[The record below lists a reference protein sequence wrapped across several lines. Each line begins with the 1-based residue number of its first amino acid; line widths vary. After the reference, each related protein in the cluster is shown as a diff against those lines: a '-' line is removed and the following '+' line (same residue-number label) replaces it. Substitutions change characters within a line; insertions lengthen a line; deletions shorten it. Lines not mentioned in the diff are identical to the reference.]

1 MDKADSSRQVSK
13 WETLDRD
20 ILSVI
25 FRKLN
30 VEDLTMGA
38 SGVCISWFLASHHKS
53 LWNTIDLD
61 KFREA
66 DKDLRLFELR
76 LRIVFTENYKSSDI
90 KETSKS
96 LRNIT
101 KFSRNVPV
109 NLVFGC
115 CSSLD
120 DESLVFAAASM
131 PNIEKL
137 VLPRWCYLSNNSFGF
152 AFSQWK
158 NLKTLIVAHDDPLLE
173 TFEFQVVGENCSN
186 LTNLK
191 YLGFLG
197 KKIAEQIVSHLKN
210 IKRLSLQYAYVSR
223 PGVLLLTTGL
233 QNLAILNISHCKEFD
248 DETVT
253 MDHIVQAATQKRV
266 KFILCSDNCTG
277 CRNERWFEGF
287 ASYGSESW
295 RNDEIKELEF

>member
-13 WETLDRD
+13 WKTLDRG

-38 SGVCISWFLASHHKS
+38 SGVCISWFLAAHNKS
-53 LWNTIDLD
+53 LWNTVDLD
-61 KFREA
+61 KFRQT
-66 DKDLRLFELR
+66 DKDLRLNELR
-76 LRIVFTENYKSSDI
+76 YRIVFTENFKDSDI
-90 KETSKS
+90 SETRRS

-101 KFSRNVPV
+101 KFSRSAPV

-120 DESLVFAAASM
+120 DEILMFAAASM

-137 VLPRWCYLSNNSFGF
+137 VLPRWCYLSKNSFGF
-152 AFSQWK
+152 AFSKWK
-158 NLKTLIVAHDDPLLE
+158 NLKTLIVAHDVPLTE
-173 TFEFQVVGENCSN
+173 TFEFQIVGENCSN

-191 YLGFLG
+191 YLGGLG
-197 KKIAEQIVSHLKN
+197 KETAEEIVRYFKN
-210 IKRLSLQYAYVSR
+210 IKRLSLQSAYVSR
-223 PGVLLLTTGL
+223 PGVLLLITGL
-233 QNLAILNISHCKEFD
+233 QNLAILNVSHCKEFD

-253 MDHIVQAATQKRV
+253 MDNIVQAATQKRV
-266 KFILCSDNCTG
+266 RFILCSNNCT
-277 CRNERWFEGF
+277 CRNKPWLEGLTT
-287 ASYGSESW
+287 YGSESW

>member
-38 SGVCISWFLASHHKS
+38 SGVCISWFFASHHKS

-66 DKDLRLFELR
+66 DKDLRLKELR
-76 LRIVFTENYKSSDI
+76 LRIVFTESYKSSVTF
-90 KETSKS
+90 ETSKS

-120 DESLVFAAASM
+120 DESLVFAAT
-131 PNIEKL
+131 
-137 VLPRWCYLSNNSFGF
+137 
-152 AFSQWK
+152 SQWK

-287 ASYGSESW
+287 GSYGSESW
-295 RNDEIKELEF
+295 RNDEIKELEI

>member
-61 KFREA
+61 
-66 DKDLRLFELR
+66 
-76 LRIVFTENYKSSDI
+76 N
-90 KETSKS
+90 ETSKS

>member
-25 FRKLN
+25 FRKLD
-30 VEDLTMGA
+30 VKDLTMGA
-38 SGVCISWFLASHHKS
+38 SGVCISWFLASHNKI
-53 LWNTIDLD
+53 LWNTVDLD

-66 DKDLRLFELR
+66 DKDLRLKELL
-76 LRIVFTENYKSSDI
+76 LRITFTEHFKNSDI
-90 KETSKS
+90 SETSRS

-101 KFSRNVPV
+101 KFCRSAPE

-115 CSSLD
+115 CSFLD
-120 DESLVFAAASM
+120 DEILMLAAASM

-137 VLPRWCYLSNNSFGF
+137 VLPRWCYLSKNSYGF

-158 NLKTLIVAHDDPLLE
+158 NLKTLIIAHDYPLKE
-173 TFEFQVVGENCSN
+173 IFEFQIVGESCSN

-191 YLGFLG
+191 YLGLLG
-197 KKIAEQIVSHLKN
+197 KEIAEKIVSYLKN
-210 IKRLSLQYAYVSR
+210 IKKLSLQYAYVSR
-223 PGVLLLTTGL
+223 PGVLLLITGL
-233 QNLAILNISHCKEFD
+233 QNLVILNISHCKELGN
-248 DETVT
+248 ETVT
-253 MDHIVQAATQKRV
+253 MDNIVQAATQKRV
-266 KFILCSDNCTG
+266 KFILCSNNCTG
-277 CRNERWFEGF
+277 CRNKRWFEGF
-287 ASYGSESW
+287 GSYGSETW